1 MVWPFKRRARFGRY
15 HVVRVIHDGEKSQVF
30 LAEGHVASDT
40 LTAIKLYKW
49 QYDQLSQRLEQTHGM
64 PSEAEVGRMLNP
76 TSPCQVAD
84 HPIMVTKG
92 DGREFG
98 RRRGRRYIV
107 LEYVAGVTLKSLIS
121 VRDARVWQQ
130 RVKYVSDFCRA
141 LGHVHLAGFV
151 CRDFCSQNLIVQP
164 TGDVKLVDLGFVA
177 PAGQAYPERS
187 GTPSYMAPEQ
197 VRAEPL
203 TPAAD
208 IYALG
213 MVLHEMLT
221 GRLPYTSDVTGDDPA
236 ALEARRVEIMQKQL
250 DEPPPELPDQVRSRS
265 ARLAGLVESCLKKDP
280 AQRPQTAD
288 EVLAALRG
296 Q

>member
-1 MVWPFKRRARFGRY
+1 MAWPFKRRSRFGSY
-15 HVVRVIHDGEKSQVF
+15 HVTRVIHDGEKSQVF
-30 LAEGHVASDT
+30 LAEGDVISESRA
-40 LTAIKLYKW
+40 AIKLYKW
-49 QYDQLSQRLEQTHGM
+49 EYDQLSLELEQKHAM

-76 TSPCQVAD
+76 TSPCEVAD
-84 HPIMVTKG
+84 HPIVVTKG
-92 DGREFG
+92 DAREFG
-98 RRRGRRYIV
+98 KRRGRRYIV
-107 LEYVAGVTLKSLIS
+107 LEYVEGVTLKSLIS

-130 RVKYVSDFCRA
+130 RVKYLSDFCRA
-141 LGHVHLAGFV
+141 LAHVHSAGFV

-164 TGDVKLVDLGFVA
+164 TADVKMVDLGFVA

-208 IYALG
+208 TYALG

-236 ALEARRVEIMQKQL
+236 ALEARRVEVMQKQI
-250 DEPPPELPDQVRSRS
+250 DEPPPELPDQVRTRS
-265 ARLAGLVESCLKKDP
+265 ARLAGLVEHCLKKDP
-280 AQRPQTAD
+280 AERPQTAA
-288 EVLAALRG
+288 EVLAMLR
-296 Q
+296 